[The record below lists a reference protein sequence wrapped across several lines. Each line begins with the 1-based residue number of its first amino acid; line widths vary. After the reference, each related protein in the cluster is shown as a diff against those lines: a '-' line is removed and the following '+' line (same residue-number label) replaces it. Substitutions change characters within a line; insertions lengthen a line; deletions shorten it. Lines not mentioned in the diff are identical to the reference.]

1 MDRSQRSTASKP
13 HANHIPV
20 LEFVPMKTGTCVFF
34 FSILVVTSFQP
45 SSIAAHEWYP
55 KECCNDHDCV
65 PVESVERVVPSGG
78 GEPYLVV
85 KSTRGNAV
93 IRSNF
98 PVRQSKDGRMHIC
111 IGHYDRDE
119 SEPICFFAPPGM

>member
-1 MDRSQRSTASKP
+1 MPAAKGKGCLCRSGTVVERIQSDGRERVRHRPLLPAGQVQLHSIVDRSQRSTASKP

-65 PVESVERVVPSGG
+65 PVESVEPVGHSGG
-78 GEPYLVV
+78 G
-85 KSTRGNAV
+85 
-93 IRSNF
+93 
-98 PVRQSKDGRMHIC
+98 
-111 IGHYDRDE
+111 
-119 SEPICFFAPPGM
+119 